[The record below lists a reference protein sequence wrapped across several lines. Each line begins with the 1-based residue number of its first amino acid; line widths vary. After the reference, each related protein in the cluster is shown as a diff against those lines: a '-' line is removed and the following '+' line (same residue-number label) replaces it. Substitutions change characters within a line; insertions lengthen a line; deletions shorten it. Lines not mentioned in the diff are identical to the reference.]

1 MVQEFAMLTVTV
13 GRIVMVDVDVVT
25 QTPPHECTSVVAAAG
40 MTAKVIEELSAIV
53 HPPTMV
59 AGNVKRKTP
68 APKPYNPFPRTD

>member
-1 MVQEFAMLTVTV
+1 MVQEVAMPTVTV

-25 QTPPHECTSVVAAAG
+25 QTPPQECVVVVAVSG

-59 AGNVKRKTP
+59 AGNVKMTE
-68 APKPYNPFPRTD
+68 